1 MGADKGSCAV
11 PWEGMVLPS
20 PGKSLDWQTVRTSP
34 SKKAGVEEEAE
45 EKRIKDHWLL
55 GGWDWNVIFSF
66 D

>member
-11 PWEGMVLPS
+11 PWEGMVLCS

-34 SKKAGVEEEAE
+34 SKKAGVEEEAV
-45 EKRIKDHWLL
+45 KRIKDHWLL
-55 GGWDWNVIFSF
+55 GGWDWNVILSF